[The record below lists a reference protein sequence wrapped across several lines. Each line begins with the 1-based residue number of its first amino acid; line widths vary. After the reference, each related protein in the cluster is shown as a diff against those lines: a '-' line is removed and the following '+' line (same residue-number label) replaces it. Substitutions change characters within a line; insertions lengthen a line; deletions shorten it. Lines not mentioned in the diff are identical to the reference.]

1 MFLKS
6 QCDPPALRRL
16 LANRPPVQANV
27 AALDRDEAGDRAQQ
41 RGLACAR
48 WPTTASVRPS
58 PISSE
63 TSRSTALAPSR
74 TATASAVSV
83 DKDLLHVDDL
93 RDQPPVDFVDVD
105 AQDEPFLMSASVA
118 YWSCS

>member
-48 WPTTASVRPS
+48 WPHHRERPS
-58 PISSE
+58 
-63 TSRSTALAPSR
+63 LA
-74 TATASAVSV
+74 
-83 DKDLLHVDDL
+83 DLE
-93 RDQPPVDFVDVD
+93 RDVTQHGFG
-105 AQDEPFLMSASVA
+105 AEPDRDRVGR
-118 YWSCS
+118 